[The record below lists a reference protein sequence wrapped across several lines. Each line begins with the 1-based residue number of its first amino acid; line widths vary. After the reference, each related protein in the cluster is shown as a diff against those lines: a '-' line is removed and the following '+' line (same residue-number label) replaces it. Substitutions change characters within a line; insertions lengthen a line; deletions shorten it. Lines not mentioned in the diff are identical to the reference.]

1 MEFIRTA
8 AVSPRVYLGDCIR
21 NMEAIAAKAKELE
34 NQGVQIAL
42 FPELSLTGAT
52 CQDLFFNLSFQQT
65 AREAL
70 ERLAAQT
77 GEMILVAGVP
87 MAHNGRLYNCAAV
100 MHKGQ
105 LLGLAGKKTLSRERG
120 ESRWF
125 SPCDEAVQMP
135 WLGGWVTLAHDFLF
149 RVDDAA
155 FTVAIGED
163 LPSCTAA
170 APIILNP
177 AALPELAGRHERRC
191 RALNWLSDEKLAL
204 IVHAG
209 AGFGES
215 TTDLVFAGYTAV
227 YEKGRCLEAGKRFV
241 PQGSEAVADGDLW
254 RLTFKRQ
261 QAHWPQEET
270 VRCYA
275 KGLKGYAG
283 ALRRKLDPLPFV
295 PQGEGFEARCEEITA
310 IQVTGL
316 RTRMEKTGMKDL
328 VIGVSGG
335 LDSTLALLVAA
346 RAYQEMGLPLTR
358 IHAITMPG
366 FGTGQRT
373 YSNANKLM
381 DALGVTLMEVPI
393 APAVRQHFQ
402 DIGHDESHHDVTY
415 ENAQARERTQI
426 LMDYANKVNGLVL
439 GTGDLSEE
447 ALGFCTYNGDHMSMY
462 NVNGSVPKTLMRTLV
477 GWLGGTFDENTGAI
491 CRDIVETPVSPE
503 LLPVTEGE
511 LNQRTEDILGDY
523 ALHDF
528 FLYHLMDSGSSLA
541 RLKALA
547 LHAFEGVYDEAA
559 IQKALT
565 LFHRRFF
572 QQQFKR
578 SCMPDGPK
586 VGVIALSPR
595 GGWLAPSDIDY
606 KPLL

>member
-8 AVSPRVYLGDCIR
+8 AVSPRVYLGDCHH
-21 NMEAIAAKAKELE
+21 NMQVIAEKARELE
-34 NQGVQIAL
+34 NQGVQLAL
-42 FPELSLTGAT
+42 FPELALTGAT
-52 CQDLFFNLSFQQT
+52 CQDLFMNLAFQRR

-70 ERLAAQT
+70 DALARQA
-77 GEMILVAGVP
+77 GEMIWVVGVP
-87 MAHNGRLYNCAAV
+87 LAHEGRLYNCAAV
-100 MHKGQ
+100 MHRGK
-105 LLGLAGKKTLSRERG
+105 LLGLAGKKRLSRERG

-125 SPCDEAVQMP
+125 APCKGSCLIPWNGDGVLLTEALLVE
-135 WLGGWVTLAHDFLF
+135 
-149 RVDDAA
+149 VDG
-155 FTVAIGED
+155 FTFTIAIGED
-163 LPSCTAA
+163 LPTCLNA
-170 APIILNP
+170 APVILNP
-177 AALPELAGRHERRC
+177 SAANEVAGRHDKRC
-191 RALNWLSDEKLAL
+191 RDLSWLSDDRLAA

-215 TTDLVFAGYTAV
+215 TTDLVFAGHTAV
-227 YEKGRCLEAGKRFV
+227 YEKGRCLAEGRRFD
-241 PQGSEAVADGDLW
+241 PQGGEAVADIDLW
-254 RLTFKRQ
+254 RLTYKRQ
-261 QAHWPQEET
+261 QAQISLDEAT
-270 VRCYA
+270 RLQG
-275 KGLKGYAG
+275 KGLMPHDGRL
-283 ALRRKLDPLPFV
+283 LRTLDPLPFV
-295 PQGEGFEARCEEITA
+295 PQGEGWEARCQEITA

-316 RTRMEKTGMKDL
+316 RTRLEKTGMKNL

-346 RAYQEMGLPLTR
+346 HTYGEMGLPLTH

-373 YSNANKLM
+373 YGNAHRLM
-381 DALGVTLMEVPI
+381 EVLGVTLLEIPI
-393 APAVRQHFQ
+393 GPAVRQHFQ
-402 DIGHDESHHDVTY
+402 DIGHEEGCHDVTY

-426 LMDYANKVNGLVL
+426 LMDYANQIGGLVL

-477 GWLGGTFDENTGAI
+477 GWLGGTFDEHTGAI

-528 FLYHLMDSGSSLA
+528 FLYHLMDSGSGLE
-541 RLKALA
+541 RLKMLA
-547 LHAFEGVYDEAA
+547 LKAFEGVYAEEAV
-559 IQKALT
+559 QKALT

-586 VGVIALSPR
+586 VGAIGLSPR
-595 GGWLAPSDIDY
+595 GGWLMPSDIAHR
-606 KPLL
+606 PLL

>member
-1 MEFIRTA
+1 MTFIRTA
-8 AVSPRVYLGDCIR
+8 AVSPRVNLGNCHR
-21 NMEAIAAKAKELE
+21 NMEVIAAKAKELE
-34 NQGVQIAL
+34 KQGVQIAL
-42 FPELSLTGAT
+42 FPELCLTGAT
-52 CQDLFFNLSFQQT
+52 CQDLFFNLAFQ
-65 AREAL
+65 ADAKDAL
-70 ERLAAQT
+70 MALAAQT
-77 GEMILVAGVP
+77 GEMILVVGAP
-87 MAHNGRLYNCAAV
+87 IAHNGRLYNCAAV
-100 MHKGQ
+100 MHRGR
-105 LLGLAGKKTLSRERG
+105 LLGLVGKKTLSRDRG

-125 SPCDEAVQMP
+125 SPLMESTQIP
-135 WLGGWVTLAHDFLF
+135 WQEGWVTLAHDFVF
-149 RVDDAA
+149 QVDDAA
-155 FTVAIGED
+155 FAIAIGED
-163 LPSCTAA
+163 LPDCPAA
-170 APIILNP
+170 APLILNP
-177 AALPELAGRHERRC
+177 SAGVELTGGHDRR
-191 RALNWLSDEKLAL
+191 RQGLAYLSDEKIAA
-204 IVHAG
+204 IDHSG

-215 TTDLVFAGYTAV
+215 TTDFVFAGDTAV
-227 YEKGRCLEAGKRFV
+227 YEKGRCLCEGKRFA
-241 PQGSEAVADGDLW
+241 PQGSEAVADVDGW

-261 QAHWPQEET
+261 QAQWPQTEA
-270 VRCYA
+270 VHCRA
-275 KGLKGYAG
+275 RGLKAHDGVLA
-283 ALRRKLDPLPFV
+283 RRLNPLPFV
-295 PQGEGFEARCEEITA
+295 PQGKGFEARCEEITA

-316 RTRMEKTGMKDL
+316 RTRLEKTGMKDL

-346 RAYQEMGLPLTR
+346 RTYQEMGLDLSR

-381 DALGVTLMEVPI
+381 EALGVTLLEIPI
-393 APAVRQHFQ
+393 AKAVRQHFQ
-402 DIGHDESHHDVTY
+402 DIGHDESVHDVTY

-477 GWLGGTFDENTGAI
+477 GWLGATFDENTGAI

-528 FLYHLMDSGSSLA
+528 FLYHLMDSGSGLE
-541 RLKALA
+541 RLKRLA
-547 LHAFEGVYDEAA
+547 FHAFKGVYSEEA
-559 IQKALT
+559 IEKALT

-586 VGVIALSPR
+586 VGAIGLSPR